1 VRKRNA
7 IPNNPGAFACLRG
20 AVALAAFMAMG
31 IAGLASAA
39 NMPFWGA
46 RESMPADTPIDSLKK
61 GEFIFLGDGTRKGPL
76 LMIVSLDEQRAFVYR
91 NGVLA
96 GVSTVSTGKK
106 GHETPTGVFTI
117 LQKNKDHFSNIYD
130 NAPMPYMQRLTW
142 GGIALHAGG
151 LPGYPASHG
160 CIRLPSEFARR
171 LFEVTA
177 TGMTVVVAS
186 STSEMSD
193 AAYPGFLAPRD
204 PAGQPLSS
212 LPLMPS
218 ESLRWQPELAPEGP
232 LSAVLSRQSGRVVV
246 YRAGIEIGRARVV
259 FSGSEPIGTHVLLM
273 VEGAA
278 QTAQRYNPSRQTQ
291 RWIEV
296 DIAGHRGR
304 AGNEPDPS
312 LAARIEVPPEFI
324 SRMSQIIGP
333 GATVLVTDEAVTAA
347 TTGPRL
353 DVINTD
359 PPESETETATPPP
372 TP

>member
-1 VRKRNA
+1 
-7 IPNNPGAFACLRG
+7 
-20 AVALAAFMAMG
+20 
-31 IAGLASAA
+31 
-39 NMPFWGA
+39 MPFWGTH
-46 RESMPADTPIDSLKK
+46 ESMPADTPIDSLKK
-61 GEFIFLGDGTRKGPL
+61 GEFIWLGDATRSGPL
-76 LMIVSLDEQRAFVYR
+76 LLIVSLDEQRAFVYR
-91 NGVLA
+91 NGVLT

-117 LQKNKDHFSNIYD
+117 LQKNKDHHSNIYD

-171 LFEVTA
+171 LFEITG

-186 STSEMSD
+186 SASDLSE
-193 AAYPGFLAPRD
+193 AAYPGFLAPLD
-204 PAGQPLSS
+204 PSGQPIAS

-232 LSAVLSRQSGRVVV
+232 VSAVLSRQSGRVIV

-259 FSGSEPIGTHVLLM
+259 FSGTEPIGTHVLLM

-278 QTAQRYNPSRQTQ
+278 QTAQRYNPNRAAQ

-296 DIAGHRGR
+296 DIAGHSAR
-304 AGNEPDPS
+304 AGAEPDPS
-312 LAARIEVPPEFI
+312 LAARIELPPEFVA
-324 SRMSQIIGP
+324 RVREVLGP
-333 GATVLVTDEAVTAA
+333 GATVLVTDEAATAA

-359 PPESETETATPPP
+359 PPESETGAPEVP
-372 TP
+372 